1 MSEVMPVI
9 KAVVFDVYGTLI
21 STGTGS
27 VDAARRI
34 LEHHG
39 ADISPKAFYADWK
52 KYHRKHMD
60 SLTGFVPEETIFLW
74 DLEKLYAQYGLPG
87 KAAEDVRI
95 MLDTLGNR
103 TAFPESREVV
113 ERLKS
118 SVIVCIGSTTDTQP
132 LMRDLNRSGISV
144 GHIFTSEGLQVYK
157 PQKAFYEKIL
167 SALSLQPEEV
177 LFVGDSFTD
186 DIYGPRQVGM
196 KTCWVNRK
204 HQPAPV
210 PPPDYEVS
218 DLTGVLELAVWNTAK

>member
-1 MSEVMPVI
+1 MT

-27 VDAARRI
+27 VDAAQKI
-34 LEHHG
+34 LELHG
-39 ADISPKAFYADWK
+39 ADISAKAFYADWK
-52 KYHRKHMD
+52 RYHREHMD
-60 SLTGFVPEETIFLW
+60 SLSHFVPEETIFLW

-87 KAAEDVRI
+87 NGAQDVRI

-103 TAFPESREVV
+103 TAFPESRGVV
-113 ERLKS
+113 EQLRR
-118 SVIVCIGSTTDTQP
+118 SVTVCIGSTTDTEP
-132 LMRDLNRSGISV
+132 LMRDLARSGILV
-144 GHIFTSEGLQVYK
+144 DRIFTSEALRVYK

-167 SALSLQPEEV
+167 AALSLQPEEV
-177 LFVGDSFTD
+177 LFVGDSLTD

-204 HQPAPV
+204 KETLPV

-218 DLTGVLELAVWNTAK
+218 DLNGVPLLLA